1 MAEVKK
7 EQQNESKESAQ
18 QTPNDCEQD
27 DYANDALKAGFLP
40 EGVADQLKKSPS

>member
-7 EQQNESKESAQ
+7 EQPNDSKEK
-18 QTPNDCEQD
+18 TPSDCDQD
-27 DYANDALKAGFLP
+27 YTHDTLKAGFLP

>member
-7 EQQNESKESAQ
+7 QQPNESKEK
-18 QTPNDCEQD
+18 TLDDCEQD
-27 DYANDALKAGFLP
+27 YVKDTLKAGFLP

>member
-7 EQQNESKESAQ
+7 EQRCESKEK
-18 QTPNDCEQD
+18 TRNDCDQD
-27 DYANDALKAGFLP
+27 YTHDTLKAGFLP

>member
-7 EQQNESKESAQ
+7 EQQNESKETVE
-18 QTPNDCEQD
+18 QTPNDCEH
-27 DYANDALKAGFLP
+27 DYANDTLKAGFLP

>member
-1 MAEVKK
+1 MAEVDK
-7 EQQNESKESAQ
+7 EQSSELKETAE

-27 DYANDALKAGFLP
+27 DYADDALKAGFLP